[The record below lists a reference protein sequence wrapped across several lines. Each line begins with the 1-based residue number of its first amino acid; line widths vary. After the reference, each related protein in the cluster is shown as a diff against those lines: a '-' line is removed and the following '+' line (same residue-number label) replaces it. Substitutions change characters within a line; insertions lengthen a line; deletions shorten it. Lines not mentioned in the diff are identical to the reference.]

1 MNQNIITFLACV
13 CFLFLI
19 GRVFA
24 LPVKKVLKLVFN
36 SILGG
41 GLIYVINII
50 GSSFEFHIGLNLVT
64 SVLVRSFRYSGKY
77 FPYIS
82 KNINIKITKGEYLKI
97 SPLVWKC
104 FN

>member
-50 GSSFEFHIGLNLVT
+50 GSSFGFHIGLNLVT
-64 SVLVRSFRYSGKY
+64 SIAIGILGI
-77 FPYIS
+77 PGAIAL
-82 KNINIKITKGEYLKI
+82 ILIKLLIG
-97 SPLVWKC
+97 
-104 FN
+104 

>member
-50 GSSFEFHIGLNLVT
+50 GSSFGFHIGLNLVT
-64 SVLVRSFRYSGKY
+64 SIAIGILGIPGVIAL
-77 FPYIS
+77 IL
-82 KNINIKITKGEYLKI
+82 IKLFIG
-97 SPLVWKC
+97 
-104 FN
+104 

>member
-1 MNQNIITFLACV
+1 MDQNIITFLACV

-50 GSSFEFHIGLNLVT
+50 GSSFGFHIGLNLVT
-64 SVLVRSFRYSGKY
+64 SIAIGILGIPGAIALILIKVLIG
-77 FPYIS
+77 
-82 KNINIKITKGEYLKI
+82 
-97 SPLVWKC
+97 
-104 FN
+104 

>member
-19 GRVFA
+19 GSVFA

-50 GSSFEFHIGLNLVT
+50 GSSFGFHIGLNLVT
-64 SVLVRSFRYSGKY
+64 SIAIGILGIPGVIAL
-77 FPYIS
+77 IL
-82 KNINIKITKGEYLKI
+82 IKLFIG
-97 SPLVWKC
+97 
-104 FN
+104 

>member
-1 MNQNIITFLACV
+1 MDQNIITFLACV

-50 GSSFEFHIGLNLVT
+50 GSSFGFHIGLNLVT
-64 SVLVRSFRYSGKY
+64 SITVGILGIPGAIILVIIQF
-77 FPYIS
+77 FM
-82 KNINIKITKGEYLKI
+82 
-97 SPLVWKC
+97 
-104 FN
+104 

>member
-1 MNQNIITFLACV
+1 MEQNIITFLACV

-50 GSSFEFHIGLNLVT
+50 GSSFGFHIGLNLVT
-64 SVLVRSFRYSGKY
+64 SITVGILGI
-77 FPYIS
+77 PGAIAL
-82 KNINIKITKGEYLKI
+82 ILIKLLIG
-97 SPLVWKC
+97 
-104 FN
+104 

>member
-1 MNQNIITFLACV
+1 MTILIIISCI
-13 CFLFLI
+13 CFIFII
-19 GRVFA
+19 GRIFFI
-24 LPVKKVLKLVFN
+24 PLKWIGKIIIN

-41 GLIYVINII
+41 LLIFCINMI
-50 GSSFEFHIGLNLVT
+50 GIKFGFHIGLNFIT

-82 KNINIKITKGEYLKI
+82 KNVNIKITKGEYLRI

>member
-1 MNQNIITFLACV
+1 MEQNIITFLACV

-41 GLIYVINII
+41 RLIYVINII
-50 GSSFEFHIGLNLVT
+50 GSSFGFHIGLNLVT
-64 SVLVRSFRYSGKY
+64 SITVGILGI
-77 FPYIS
+77 PGAIAL
-82 KNINIKITKGEYLKI
+82 ILIKLLIG
-97 SPLVWKC
+97 
-104 FN
+104 

>member
-50 GSSFEFHIGLNLVT
+50 GSSFRFHIGLNLVT
-64 SVLVRSFRYSGKY
+64 SIAIGILGI
-77 FPYIS
+77 PGAIAL
-82 KNINIKITKGEYLKI
+82 ILIKLLIG
-97 SPLVWKC
+97 
-104 FN
+104 

>member
-1 MNQNIITFLACV
+1 MDQNIITFLACV

-50 GSSFEFHIGLNLVT
+50 GSSFGFHIGLNLVT
-64 SVLVRSFRYSGKY
+64 SIAIGILGI
-77 FPYIS
+77 PGAIAL
-82 KNINIKITKGEYLKI
+82 ILIKLLI
-97 SPLVWKC
+97 V
-104 FN
+104 

>member
-1 MNQNIITFLACV
+1 MDQNIITFLACV

-50 GSSFEFHIGLNLVT
+50 GSSFGFHIGLNLVT
-64 SVLVRSFRYSGKY
+64 SITVGILGI
-77 FPYIS
+77 PGAIAL
-82 KNINIKITKGEYLKI
+82 ILIKLLIG
-97 SPLVWKC
+97 
-104 FN
+104 

>member
-1 MNQNIITFLACV
+1 MDQNIITFLACV

-50 GSSFEFHIGLNLVT
+50 GSSFGFHIGLNLVT
-64 SVLVRSFRYSGKY
+64 SIAIGILGIPGVIAL
-77 FPYIS
+77 IL
-82 KNINIKITKGEYLKI
+82 IKLFIG
-97 SPLVWKC
+97 
-104 FN
+104 

>member
-1 MNQNIITFLACV
+1 MDQNIITFLACV

-50 GSSFEFHIGLNLVT
+50 GSSFGFHIGLNLVT
-64 SVLVRSFRYSGKY
+64 SIAIGILGI
-77 FPYIS
+77 PGAIAL
-82 KNINIKITKGEYLKI
+82 ILIKLLIG
-97 SPLVWKC
+97 
-104 FN
+104 

>member
-1 MNQNIITFLACV
+1 MDQNIITFLACV
-13 CFLFLI
+13 CVLFLI

-50 GSSFEFHIGLNLVT
+50 GSSFGFHIGLNLVT
-64 SVLVRSFRYSGKY
+64 SITVWILG
-77 FPYIS
+77 IQGA
-82 KNINIKITKGEYLKI
+82 IALILIKLLIG
-97 SPLVWKC
+97 
-104 FN
+104 

>member
-1 MNQNIITFLACV
+1 MDQNIITFLACV

-50 GSSFEFHIGLNLVT
+50 GSSFGFHIGLNLVT
-64 SVLVRSFRYSGKY
+64 SITVGILGI
-77 FPYIS
+77 PGAIALTL
-82 KNINIKITKGEYLKI
+82 IKLLIG
-97 SPLVWKC
+97 
-104 FN
+104 

>member
-1 MNQNIITFLACV
+1 MDQNIITFLACI

-50 GSSFEFHIGLNLVT
+50 GSGFGFHIGLNLVT
-64 SVLVRSFRYSGKY
+64 SITVGILGM
-77 FPYIS
+77 PGAIAL
-82 KNINIKITKGEYLKI
+82 ILIKLLIG
-97 SPLVWKC
+97 
-104 FN
+104 